1 MAAHSSLGASSA
13 KRWMTCP
20 GSVALCAAVP
30 QAPSSAA
37 AAEGTAAHWVAE
49 QHLLEAAGRKF
60 EQPVINLPCPENGV
74 KVTLDMVTHS
84 RLDYVGYIKQIAGVN
99 LPTVR
104 VESRLDLSSVVY
116 PGMFGTCDSWF
127 LDEAERHLHVIDY
140 KYGAGVEVDAQDNP
154 QGAFYAI
161 GAAVVA
167 GVLDTIE
174 QISFHIVQP
183 RISREPSVWT
193 FDRATLLQWVERFKQ
208 AAIRAMTPDAPRIYD
223 AEACR
228 WCSGAQC
235 DPATGRSY
243 CPEYD
248 AAAVRAV
255 EAVTAAAN
263 GPSVS
268 ELTPEQ
274 LAEQLRLFRDAEA
287 LIKRRMAALQ
297 QWGLTQANEMGR
309 DIPGFKLVQR
319 RATRKWRD
327 AEEVIA
333 VFRFGMGL
341 TDEQIFSSEV
351 ISPAQAEK
359 LRDDNGCKIIAP
371 DVISAYTEKA
381 DNGVEL
387 VPADDK
393 RPAVA
398 ARARLADYVL
408 PEGLTP
414 FVNEEK

>member
-1 MAAHSSLGASSA
+1 
-13 KRWMTCP
+13 MTCP

-30 QAPSSAA
+30 SAPSSAA

-84 RLDYVGYIKQIAGVN
+84 RWDYVNYIHKTIGDDAMKFVAVERKFN
-99 LPTVR
+99 LEWVW
-104 VESRLDLSSVVY
+104 
-116 PGMFGTCDSWF
+116 PGMFGTCDAASAF
-127 LDEAERHLHVIDY
+127 DHRDDTLHVFDF
-140 KYGAGVEVDAQDNP
+140 KYGAGLPVCAVDNP
-154 QGAFYAI
+154 QLAFYAL
-161 GAAVVA
+161 GAADSLFGKTWPERVRRVVC
-167 GVLDTIE
+167 
-174 QISFHIVQP
+174 HIVQP
-183 RISREPSVWT
+183 RISHIPDIWELDSHGLTLWVSQFRNSAA
-193 FDRATLLQWVERFKQ
+193 ATED
-208 AAIRAMTPDAPRIYD
+208 PDAPRIYSKD
-223 AEACR
+223 GCQF
-228 WCSGAQC
+228 C
-235 DPATGRSY
+235 
-243 CPEYD
+243 D
-248 AAAVRAV
+248 AAEINPDTGKPYCDVLYEKQIELAHKATMPLVSLSTM
-255 EAVTAAAN
+255 TAQDISDELSLFELAK
-263 GPSVS
+263 SVCS
-268 ELTPEQ
+268 DRLESLQIWGSQ
-274 LAEQLRLFRDAEA
+274 LADNTG
-287 LIKRRMAALQ
+287 I
-297 QWGLTQANEMGR
+297 
-309 DIPGFKLVQR
+309 DIPGRKLVFR
-319 RATRKWRD
+319 RSKRKWRD